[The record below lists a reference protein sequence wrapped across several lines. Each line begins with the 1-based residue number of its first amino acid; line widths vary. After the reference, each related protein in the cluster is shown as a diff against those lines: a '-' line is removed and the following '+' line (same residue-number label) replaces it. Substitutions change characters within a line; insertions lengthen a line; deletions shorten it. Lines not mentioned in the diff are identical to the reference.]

1 MANTTLVNVD
11 DQTAPKL
18 VQFISSLL
26 ENNEGEGKGQ
36 AMLDKGKVAKYQY
49 AF

>member
-26 ENNEGEGKGQ
+26 ENEGEGKEQ
-36 AMLDKGKVAKYQY
+36 AMLDQGT
-49 AF
+49 